1 MENKSS
7 ILYHFR
13 NITIRSDDK
22 NLCTEGLY
30 LIIGKELKLQ
40 TDNQKTE
47 DYLEVLKYL
56 INYCVDTSPV
66 IMDSQNIGYYS
77 WLLQFRLDEDNC
89 YDLYEANAD
98 GSGFNK
104 GCDTAISVVRQQSE
118 MCLQYD
124 LIPLF
129 PNFNQS
135 VVISGGVYEG
145 KDIEGIRYDSSQ
157 DESGWYLI
165 TDDYNDDIKSLKMV
179 HFYHVAFARPDIL
192 QYLAIPFGYRFIMKN
207 GNVEICR
214 DEEE

>member
-1 MENKSS
+1 MIKYKGIQINVLDN
-7 ILYHFR
+7 LYVE
-13 NITIRSDDK
+13 T
-22 NLCTEGLY
+22 
-30 LIIGKELKLQ
+30 KELDSYISKEIRFAIG
-40 TDNQKTE
+40 TNQPENFIEVIKYII
-47 DYLEVLKYL
+47 DY
-56 INYCVDTSPV
+56 IVDSKP
-66 IMDSQNIGYYS
+66 IISENQNIGYYS

-135 VVISGGVYEG
+135 VVISDGVYEG
-145 KDIEGIRYDSSQ
+145 KDIEGIRYDSPQ
-157 DESGWYLI
+157 GESGWYLI

>member
-1 MENKSS
+1 MIKYKGIQINVVDN
-7 ILYHFR
+7 LYVE
-13 NITIRSDDK
+13 T
-22 NLCTEGLY
+22 
-30 LIIGKELKLQ
+30 KELDSYISKEIRVAIG
-40 TDNQKTE
+40 TNQPENYIEVIKYII
-47 DYLEVLKYL
+47 DY
-56 INYCVDTSPV
+56 IVDSKP
-66 IMDSQNIGYYS
+66 IIFENQNIGYYS

-89 YDLYEANAD
+89 YDIYEANID
-98 GSGFNK
+98 GSDFNK
-104 GCDTAISVVRQQSE
+104 GCDTAISVVREQSE
-118 MCLQYD
+118 VCWQQN

-135 VVISGGVYEG
+135 VVISDGVYEG
-145 KDIEGIRYDSSQ
+145 KDIEGIRYDSPQ